1 MEYMEYMGR
10 LKQLRKEKH
19 ISQIRLSIE
28 IGVAQ
33 ETISAYE
40 RGKALPTLENLKK
53 IAIYLNTSTD
63 YLLGLTN
70 IKYSVHKLLPGNISE
85 EELNLILQYR
95 NLSTSKKNRLLG
107 YMDGLQDSSS
117 I

>member
-1 MEYMEYMGR
+1 MEYMEYMGK

-53 IAIYLNTSTD
+53 LPFILILLQIIYL
-63 YLLGLTN
+63 
-70 IKYSVHKLLPGNISE
+70 V
-85 EELNLILQYR
+85 LQ
-95 NLSTSKKNRLLG
+95 
-107 YMDGLQDSSS
+107 

>member
-1 MEYMEYMGR
+1 MEYIEYMGR

-53 IAIYLNTSTD
+53 IATYFNTSSD
-63 YLLGLTN
+63 YLLGLTD
-70 IKYSVHKLLPGNISE
+70 IKSSFNKILPEDISE
-85 EELNLILQYR
+85 EELNLILQFR
-95 NLSTSKKNRLLG
+95 SLPSSKKK
-107 YMDGLQDSSS
+107 
-117 I
+117 